1 MKYAAIF
8 MAVLVAL
15 ALGLGVYTLANA
27 HLTVVSVTEEVTPA
41 FERQEDFTALQTAM
55 DQNALLGTPFA
66 EELPGSSLDYDFRT
80 YTFRLRNPG
89 MIGAE
94 MVEVQAVPGQG
105 DMLCYTTLDASQV
118 NADRQLPAHSE
129 GDLWCVVLTSAQQPS
144 VPRSF
149 RITYYLWGM
158 KKTVTATYR

>member
-8 MAVLVAL
+8 MAVLVVL
-15 ALGLGVYTLANA
+15 ALGVGVYALANA
-27 HLTVVSVTEEVTPA
+27 HLVVVSVTEEVTPG

-66 EELPGSSLDYDFRT
+66 EELDGSSMDYDFRT

-94 MVEVQAVPGQG
+94 MVEVQAVPGSG
-105 DMLCYTTLDASQV
+105 DALCYATLDARQV
-118 NADRQLPAHSE
+118 NADRQIPAHSE

-144 VPRSF
+144 VPRDF
-149 RITYYLWGM
+149 RITYYMWGM
-158 KKTVTATYR
+158 QKSVTATYR